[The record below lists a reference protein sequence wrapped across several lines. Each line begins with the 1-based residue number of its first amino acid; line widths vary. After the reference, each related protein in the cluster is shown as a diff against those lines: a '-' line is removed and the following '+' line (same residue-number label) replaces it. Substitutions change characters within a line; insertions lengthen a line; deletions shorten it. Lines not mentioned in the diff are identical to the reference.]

1 MTHDKFCPRH
11 GGESL
16 LCLCATIRR
25 VRDDEQL
32 NMPKHW
38 APTLQAAYD
47 RGFNKGLDAATG
59 AVESFAT
66 PRELRSPSGLDLD
79 LHDTLQKIRAI
90 PRRPDPMRG
99 AE

>member
-11 GGESL
+11 SGQL

-32 NMPKHW
+32 NMPDHW
-38 APTLQAAYD
+38 QPVLSAAYD
-47 RGFNKGLDAATG
+47 RGFNAGLDAATE

-66 PRELRSPSGLDLD
+66 PRELRSPSGLELD
-79 LHDTLQKIRAI
+79 LHETLQKIRAI
-90 PRRPDPMRG
+90 PRRPNPMRG